1 MSTREDESVDERP
14 FQQPTSPAPRSVGA
28 AEPDSDSRPGPR
40 PGHAP
45 GTGRF
50 VKGNRGA
57 LKHGGY
63 SQQVAAGLLPE
74 QAEMVLQLAEKR
86 AAIEADLGGA
96 EALTELTRDL
106 IARYVQ
112 MELVAERLATV
123 VVAAPLTAKGAK
135 RAALAAFLAVT
146 DRQQRLALTLGLERR
161 SRPINPLDAVALAVA
176 EANRR
181 S

>member
-1 MSTREDESVDERP
+1 MTTSDEPTAEAHP
-14 FQQPTSPAPRSVGA
+14 LQQPAALEPR
-28 AEPDSDSRPGPR
+28 PR
-40 PGHAP
+40 PGHEP
-45 GTGRF
+45 GTGKF
-50 VKGNRGA
+50 TAGNRGA

-63 SQQVAAGLLPE
+63 SRQVAGGMLPE
-74 QAEMVLQLAEKR
+74 QAELVALLAEKR
-86 AAIEADLGGA
+86 TAIEADLGGA

-112 MELVAERLATV
+112 LEMVASTLAANV
-123 VVAAPLTAKGAK
+123 VTAPLTAKGAR

-146 DRQQRLALTLGLERR
+146 DRQQRLAMTLGLERR

-181 S
+181 P